1 MALIFVLTLA
11 SLKLVGI
18 PLCILAKYLFI
29 LSNHILRALKPNKF
43 EKLALAKI
51 TTTGGIGLDIAPKT
65 FSPEATTG
73 PPSS

>member
-1 MALIFVLTLA
+1 MIFVLTLA

-18 PLCILAKYLFI
+18 PHCIVAKDLFI
-29 LSNHILRALKPNKF
+29 LSIHIRSALKPNKL

-51 TTTGGIGLDIAPKT
+51 TTTGGTGLDIAPKT
-65 FSPEATTG
+65 FSHEASTG